1 MDADVIIVGAGIS
14 GLCCARQLESLGLT
28 CHVLESSNGLG
39 GRVRTD
45 SVNGFLLDRGFQV
58 FLTAYP
64 EARRILDF
72 DALKLKHFSP
82 GALIRDAERFH
93 SLYDPFKNPTK
104 ILHSLL
110 SPVGSLNDK
119 LRIALLRYRV
129 QQGQHEELFRRSNQS
144 SLETLKELKFSD
156 EIIRKFFRPFL
167 GGIFLEDQLSTPSG
181 MFEFVFRMFSQGSAA
196 LPSHGMGAIPDQI
209 ASKLPIEWIQT
220 NTPVHSVKNN
230 SVQLSNGE
238 ILHAKAIVLATP
250 SHITENFLGL
260 TPKCGRRVTCLYY
273 DALIPPIIEPILVL
287 NGEHQGPINNMSVPS
302 QINSNYAPENT
313 ALVSVTVLGGLTI
326 DLERQ
331 VRSQLKSWF
340 GKQTNSWSLI
350 KTYDINHALP
360 IIPSFFDLD
369 QSPRISDTI
378 FVSGDYR
385 SSPSLQGAMISG
397 RQTAN
402 AVASFLH

>member
-14 GLCCARQLESLGLT
+14 GLCCARQLETLGLS
-28 CHVLESSNGLG
+28 CRVLESSNGLG

-72 DALKLKHFSP
+72 DALKLKHFTP
-82 GALIRDAERFH
+82 GAMIRDAERFH

-110 SPVGSLNDK
+110 SPVGSLHDK

-129 QQGQHEELFRRSNQS
+129 QQGQYEELFRRSNQS
-144 SLETLKELKFSD
+144 SLETLRELKFSD

-250 SHITENFLGL
+250 SHIAENFLGL

-369 QSPRISDTI
+369 QSPRISETI

-385 SSPSLQGAMISG
+385 SSPSLQGAMVSG